1 MVKLS
6 LLFIVVLLII
16 SSRSSPIPLVKCSA
30 KISIGIEK
38 VSIGDVLKNHKCKPT
53 EQFMVL
59 YTEEKI
65 FEEVVLHNNEAQ
77 SVCAGLS
84 SLVLYGEVHQMF
96 DKVCKNATFKETEVR
111 P

>member
-6 LLFIVVLLII
+6 LLFTVLLLVI
-16 SSRSSPIPLVKCSA
+16 SSWSSPIPSAKCSPT
-30 KISIGIEK
+30 ISIGIEK
-38 VSIGDVLKNHKCKPT
+38 IFIGDILKNHKCKAT

-59 YTEEKI
+59 YTEEEI
-65 FEEVVLHNNEAQ
+65 FNEEVLHNDKAQ

-84 SLVLYGEVHQMF
+84 SLVLYGEKHQMF
-96 DKVCKNATFKETEVR
+96 DKVCKDATFTETEVR